1 MTTRSGGTRLNKQ
14 GYALIGYHLAD
25 LPFALRLSADLKGRG
40 VNVWMDRLDIRPG
53 EDWMR
58 VEMAALRDCTALI
71 ALLTPDYV
79 TSPYGQDELESVYN
93 SGRPLVPLL
102 LRHVSASDWPVQV
115 NYHDYIDFTR
125 WQQDAFYQQ
134 ALEQVISQI
143 EALPVVAV
151 TGLVNPEKR
160 YITQLTARI
169 EQHRASFD
177 YVRLSYKVR
186 ADQQEQSALRPPPRL
201 ETSWGLNGPFYLRY
215 APLTDPRP
223 IASLNEALD
232 LYPRFML
239 EGVSGVGKTTTL
251 HRLVMDSAAD
261 YLEDP
266 RQNPLPF
273 LVSLAAWPEE
283 LSFADFL
290 RSQWPLKS
298 NVQERIARRD
308 LALYLDGLDEIG
320 AEADQRLESLRSWL
334 NSDQSPERVIITTA
348 SGVFPDGANLNLP
361 IIRMEEMNSAR
372 SAQFVRLVLGEE
384 GAEAFWKKP
393 ESERSACIL
402 RNPLLLRVA
411 LFIHQHTAEAVLPDA
426 LGPLLLR
433 ATELLWQR
441 EQILQGADC
450 PPYED
455 LVEDL
460 SALALEIAQRGS
472 GAILSRDQ
480 VRQRIRQDELIDSLI
495 SAGILLLS
503 SGGLRFAHQLL
514 QQSLA
519 ARHFVQESVHPYLG
533 SPAFDRSGLRTQRR
547 WDPVIVAAMTL
558 LEHADVTLEEIA
570 DVDPFLALECLIA
583 GASALPAT
591 QHDILA
597 RLLHST
603 RQEYQAGADAAM
615 ALLAAQTPED
625 PTSSLLALLRQGDWQ
640 LRSAAN
646 DLVLLM
652 NRTSAAEML
661 ESLNHW
667 DGSEDSAVASSF
679 RQLGPVVLLPLLHM
693 VRDADAAR
701 RRAAAWALGQ
711 MRDPAAVPSLVVAL
725 GDEDA
730 KVREAAA
737 ASLVHLPDS
746 QALPALLP
754 LLQDSS
760 KAVRKAVIAAV
771 ARLGAAGVPELRRWI
786 QNLDV
791 NAQRMAV
798 GTLRH
803 IADPVVV
810 PELADCL
817 EVEDIETRAIAV
829 RALGEL
835 GGKQAVRSLEKHLK
849 DEEVSN
855 WTQKTIG
862 VMAQEALEQIG
873 TEDAMTILQRF
884 RLGKD
889 GAEPISSA
897 QTAVERMKI
906 ITAETPRPAPRSN
919 TSKVLEALRSPEER
933 NRLRAVKALSESGK
947 VKALSPL
954 ADALQDTSPRVRIA
968 AVKGLANFPAD
979 HVVEHLLDALRDPEA
994 TVVEI
999 AMQHL
1004 SQIGP
1009 TALDS
1014 LIDLLQSQLP
1024 ALRGLAAEILGI
1036 IGDPRAVPHL
1046 EALLRDSE
1054 IVSLRNRSVGQLA
1067 SDALE
1072 RIGSPQQP
1080 AGDAVSPIL
1089 VAATMELVQTASS
1102 EDLETL
1108 ASLIQGLQSAEWRER
1123 RDAARQFMKFA
1134 RSLRERSH
1142 AGLVEPMLGYLSIE
1156 DEFVRSALIDALAYI
1171 VDPASI
1177 PALRRLLSTAD
1188 WMQRIVILRA
1198 LAQMNDPE
1206 VGQALIVGLSDSQDR
1221 VRETAAEML
1230 GLHAYEGAV
1239 PALRQALK
1247 DPALFVRRFAIQSL
1261 GRLQARE
1268 AVNDLLPFLN
1278 SGNREMRATTVEALG
1293 RMGAAEAVPFLS
1305 KQLHDGGE
1313 IVMDT
1318 QKTRRFSDLV
1328 LEALATIHTP
1338 EAQKVIQH
1346 YQARQGKR

>member
-58 VEMAALRDCTALI
+58 VEMAALRDCAALI

-79 TSPYGQDELESVYN
+79 TSPYGQDELESVYS

-115 NYHDYIDFTR
+115 NYHDYIDFTH
-125 WQQDAFYQQ
+125 WQQDDFYQQ
-134 ALEQVISQI
+134 TLEQVIRQI

-160 YITQLTARI
+160 YITQLMARI

-186 ADQQEQSALRPPPRL
+186 PDQQEQSALRPPPRL
-201 ETSWGLNGPFYLRY
+201 EVSWGLNGPFYLRY

-223 IASLNEALD
+223 IASLDEALD

-239 EGVSGVGKTTTL
+239 EGVPGVGKTTTL
-251 HRLVMDSAAD
+251 HRLVMDSATD
-261 YLEDP
+261 YLADP

-273 LVSLAAWPEE
+273 LVSLAAWSDGQ
-283 LSFADFL
+283 SFADFL

-334 NSDQSPERVIITTA
+334 NSDQSPERVIITAA

-361 IIRMEEMNSAR
+361 VIRMEEMNSAR
-372 SAQFVRLVLGEE
+372 SAQLVRLFLGEE

-393 ESERSACIL
+393 ESERPARIL

-411 LFIHQHTAEAVLPDA
+411 LFIYQHAAEAALPDA

-433 ATELLWQR
+433 ASELLWQR

-450 PPYED
+450 PPYEEI
-455 LVEDL
+455 VENL
-460 SALALEIAQRGS
+460 SALALEMVQRGS
-472 GAILSRDQ
+472 GAVLSRDQ
-480 VRQRIRQDELIDSLI
+480 VRQRIRQDDLVDSLI
-495 SAGILLLS
+495 SSGILLPS
-503 SGGLRFAHQLL
+503 NGGLRFAHSLL
-514 QQSLA
+514 SQALA
-519 ARHFVQESVHPYLG
+519 ARHFVQESVHPYLA
-533 SPAFDRSGLRTQRR
+533 SPVFDRSGQRIQRR

-558 LEHADVTLEEIA
+558 LEHADVMLEEVA

-583 GASALPAT
+583 GAATRPVT
-591 QHDILA
+591 QHDLLA

-603 RQEYQAGADAAM
+603 RQEYEAGADAAL

-625 PTSSLLALLRQGDWQ
+625 PASLLLALLRQGDWQ
-640 LRSAAN
+640 LRLAAN
-646 DLVLLM
+646 DLLLL
-652 NRTSAAEML
+652 NRAGAAEML

-667 DGSEDSAVASSF
+667 DGSENDAVAASF

-693 VRDADAAR
+693 IRGADAAR

-711 MRDPAAVPSLVVAL
+711 MRDPAAVPSLVLAL
-725 GDEDA
+725 GDENA
-730 KVREAAA
+730 QVREAAA
-737 ASLVHLPDS
+737 GALVHLPDS

-771 ARLGAAGVPELRRWI
+771 ARLGASGVPELRRWI
-786 QNLDV
+786 SKLDV

-798 GTLRH
+798 GTLKH

-810 PELADCL
+810 PELVDCL
-817 EVEDIETRAIAV
+817 EVEDVETRAIAV

-835 GGKQAVRSLEKHLK
+835 GSKQAIRSLEKHLK
-849 DEEVSN
+849 DEEISN
-855 WTQKTIG
+855 WTQKPIG

-889 GAEPISSA
+889 SAEPVPSA

-933 NRLRAVKALSESGK
+933 NRLRAVKALSDSGK
-947 VKALSPL
+947 IKALSPL
-954 ADALQDTSPRVRIA
+954 ADALQDASPRVRIA

-1067 SDALE
+1067 SEALE
-1072 RIGSPQQP
+1072 RIGRPQQLAGSAELP
-1080 AGDAVSPIL
+1080 ALA
-1089 VAATMELVQTASS
+1089 AATMEVVQAASN

-1108 ASLIQGLQSAEWRER
+1108 ARLIQGLQSAEWRER
-1123 RDAARQFMKFA
+1123 RDASRQFMKFA

-1177 PALRRLLSTAD
+1177 PALRRLLVTAD

-1206 VGQALIVGLSDSQDR
+1206 VGQALIAALSDPQDR

-1268 AVNDLLPFLN
+1268 AVNDLLPFLQ

-1305 KQLHDGGE
+1305 KQLQDGGE
-1313 IVMDT
+1313 IAMDT